1 VLKFWYGFQELLTMS
16 RAVFVLELSSVC
28 TCALCSVTHEIM
40 ASVLLL
46 VKQLMS

>member
-1 VLKFWYGFQELLTMS
+1 MLKFWYGFQELLTMS
-16 RAVFVLELSSVC
+16 RAVFFELSSVC